1 MIRCW
6 NVTAEVSP
14 LGYSRSPLGELWL
27 WESLVSPAQ
36 LHTPPLILSPHTV
49 TKSSRALELHQHT
62 IPDHDLPPHHLKDF
76 TRSQVSL
83 KFSYCVFVEKFSAQ
97 RSQFFL
103 EVELSPTETRA
114 QLPVTRVAPPGT
126 CNSYPQLF
134 CISLQYLRIWISDS
148 IFCILDFDLAFD
160 ILCLIFYIFVCV
172 CTSVLYLCFIE
183 QAIKWIVPRI
193 LVYTLKQKNSFIP
206 CPCPGWLSCWELA
219 TFHPVTTSWTEF

>member
-62 IPDHDLPPHHLKDF
+62 IPAHDLPHHHLKDF

-83 KFSYCVFVEKFSAQ
+83 KFSCFRRKVLCAAESVFPRGRTLTDWDSRPAAGHSSSSAGNLQFIFTFFFVFLFSICVFEF
-97 RSQFFL
+97 RIQFF
-103 EVELSPTETRA
+103 A
-114 QLPVTRVAPPGT
+114 
-126 CNSYPQLF
+126 F
-134 CISLQYLRIWISDS
+134 WI
-148 IFCILDFDLAFD
+148 
-160 ILCLIFYIFVCV
+160 LI
-172 CTSVLYLCFIE
+172 
-183 QAIKWIVPRI
+183 
-193 LVYTLKQKNSFIP
+193 
-206 CPCPGWLSCWELA
+206 
-219 TFHPVTTSWTEF
+219 

>member
-62 IPDHDLPPHHLKDF
+62 IPAHHLPHHHLKDF

-83 KFSYCVFVEKFSAQ
+83 KFSCFRRKVLCAAESVFPRGRTLTDWDSRPAAGHSSSSAGNLQFIFTTFLYFSSVFA
-97 RSQFFL
+97 
-103 EVELSPTETRA
+103 
-114 QLPVTRVAPPGT
+114 
-126 CNSYPQLF
+126 
-134 CISLQYLRIWISDS
+134 YLDFGF
-148 IFCILDFDLAFD
+148 IFCILDFNFAFCVFD

-183 QAIKWIVPRI
+183 EAIKWLVPRI
-193 LVYTLKQKNSFIP
+193 LV
-206 CPCPGWLSCWELA
+206 
-219 TFHPVTTSWTEF
+219 

>member
-62 IPDHDLPPHHLKDF
+62 IPAHDLPHHHLKDF

-83 KFSYCVFVEKFSAQ
+83 KFSCFRRKVLCAAESVFPRGRTLTDWDSRPAAGHSSSSAGNLQFISTAFLYFSSVFAYLN
-97 RSQFFL
+97 FGFNFL
-103 EVELSPTETRA
+103 HFGFWFS
-114 QLPVTRVAPPGT
+114 
-126 CNSYPQLF
+126 
-134 CISLQYLRIWISDS
+134 IWH
-148 IFCILDFDLAFD
+148 FVFD
-160 ILCLIFYIFVCV
+160 ILYFCLC
-172 CTSVLYLCFIE
+172 LYFCFISVFHRRSH
-183 QAIKWIVPRI
+183 QM
-193 LVYTLKQKNSFIP
+193 T
-206 CPCPGWLSCWELA
+206 CP
-219 TFHPVTTSWTEF
+219 